1 MTNGN
6 VISSIFQFEP
16 KLDFVVMMSV
26 SQKFNLSGIRATYY
40 ILTFLSPSLAIDT
53 RFLSNF
59 LANIRLSLWM
69 TLL

>member
-1 MTNGN
+1 MTN
-6 VISSIFQFEP
+6 VISSIFKSEP
-16 KLDFVVMMSV
+16 KLDFVVMMSL
-26 SQKFNLSGIRATYY
+26 SQKLNLSGIILAAYY
-40 ILTFLSPSLAIDT
+40 RLTFLSPSMAIDT